1 MDETCPVLEQRRT
14 IWTISIY
21 PIIRHQG
28 NAVAPISVALFLRG
42 KTVLPAGCSN
52 NKPTTA
58 SVKERSSTNF
68 IPRISLF
75 FPLLSLLG
83 ATAAKWRQ
91 TGLAE
96 SGLSA

>member
-1 MDETCPVLEQRRT
+1 MKRVLCSNKEEPFGPF
-14 IWTISIY
+14 SIY

-75 FPLLSLLG
+75 FSLLSLLG
-83 ATAAKWRQ
+83 RKMEANC
-91 TGLAE
+91 GLAE